1 MILHPDTVWK
11 KNFCFYLDG
20 NSFVYRTHPADK
32 AKTPGARI
40 WWKGNEGLK
49 QGLNS
54 KGRVVHFIV
63 CISYGKRVYFCEQ
76 YKKMNGGYFAG
87 IIRRNFTEIIWKSC
101 NPASNLFV
109 QGGDLSQNSKAAA
122 KEWQKRKIKLL
133 SIPRHSAD
141 INPIENMF
149 KLIDRKLKSDGIEQ
163 NITHETYEQFSV
175 RAQNFLENHPI
186 AEIDKIVDT
195 IPERMHQI
203 INCNGGRLRY

>member
-1 MILHPDTVWK
+1 MVGTLLV
-11 KNFCFYLDG
+11 LSEE
-20 NSFVYRTHPADK
+20 SF
-32 AKTPGARI
+32 I
-40 WWKGNEGLK
+40 
-49 QGLNS
+49 
-54 KGRVVHFIV
+54 
-63 CISYGKRVYFCEQ
+63 
-76 YKKMNGGYFAG
+76 
-87 IIRRNFTEIIWKSC
+87 TEIVRKSC

-133 SIPRHSAD
+133 SIPPHSAD

-149 KLIDRKLKSDGIEQ
+149 NLIDRKLKSDGIEQ

-175 RAQNFLENHPI
+175 RAQNFLENYPI

-195 IPERMHQI
+195 KPERMHQI